1 MKRSDVN
8 RLIDEALSF
17 FDKHKF
23 KLPHWACW
31 TANDW
36 HESKAEA
43 AEVFN
48 HGLGWNLT
56 DFGSGQFDKQ
66 GLLLFIIRNGLLKH
80 NTPQT
85 SKTYAEKAMI
95 VRPGQV
101 TPWHFHWMKTEDLIN
116 RGGGRLEVELGWVNE
131 DEKSIADR
139 PVVVQVDGVSK
150 KLATGEKLVL
160 EPGESVC
167 IPPMLC
173 HQFCGCARD
182 EAVLAGEV
190 SSLNDDSTDNCFIH
204 GCGARTIEEDVDTKY
219 LLLGEYEKAKA

>member
-1 MKRSDVN
+1 
-8 RLIDEALSF
+8 
-17 FDKHKF
+17 
-23 KLPHWACW
+23 
-31 TANDW
+31 
-36 HESKAEA
+36 
-43 AEVFN
+43 
-48 HGLGWNLT
+48 
-56 DFGSGQFDKQ
+56 
-66 GLLLFIIRNGLLKH
+66 
-80 NTPQT
+80 
-85 SKTYAEKAMI
+85 
-95 VRPGQV
+95 
-101 TPWHFHWMKTEDLIN
+101 MKTEDLIN